1 MDTKSPMNSL
11 TTLAGP
17 HPPRILQKACAGM
30 RRYSTLYRSLGN
42 REGSWGKEENVDEG
56 ARGATPAQIG
66 AVAEEVPSRHLPP
79 VTYEDLPNPLP
90 LRKVLGPGVVSIGIG
105 VSSGE
110 LIIWPFITSQI
121 GLIFLWAAVIGVL
134 TPFLFY

>member
-1 MDTKSPMNSL
+1 M
-11 TTLAGP
+11 
-17 HPPRILQKACAGM
+17 
-30 RRYSTLYRSLGN
+30 GN
-42 REGSWGKEENVDEG
+42 REGSRGKEEDVDEG
-56 ARGATPAQIG
+56 TRGATSAQTG
-66 AVAEEVPSRHLPP
+66 AVVEEVPSRHLPP
-79 VTYEDLPNPLP
+79 LTYQDLPDPLP

-134 TPFLFY
+134 IPFLIY